1 MSRGRW
7 MRRRDEAVAVA
18 AVLLVLL
25 LGITGPDDGWGHT
38 QPRTMAYAVD
48 IASGGSWVLPRD
60 EAGRPATKPPLHPW
74 LAAPAVAVAGP
85 HHRVAHLWPDLAAA
99 VATAV
104 GLLWAG
110 RRWWPRSGGQVGA
123 VAATIWITALSTMK
137 LAVLARPD
145 MLLVAGVT
153 ASWIAFTDMLV
164 RPSTGGGDEAPGRSG
179 DRRAWIVA
187 AGIAAGGLAKGPAVL
202 PLLAGLWLAAR
213 WAGPGGRGAMAALW
227 RPGVLAAAVLP
238 PLAWLSAAARIDPDW
253 VVGHLLGAEVFDRIA
268 GRLPEAGGDGPAE
281 LLRTLAHLPAY
292 LGLRFLP
299 WTVPLVL
306 AAILTL
312 RPGLT
317 TRPRGRRPSD
327 VLVPRAALGLVVAT
341 VAVLSLS
348 AGKRADY
355 LAPCLPAAAM
365 AAAWWL
371 LRGDRR
377 VHAEA
382 PWAVWVSA
390 VVLMAMQAVHQ
401 RRGSAGLPAAFGPA
415 IAEVAAGARQQA
427 RREDRDA
434 SWPVMVLGSVET
446 SLPLRLGR
454 VPADPPERFRRLVAE
469 GTPFLL
475 AHAGVGPSA
484 IDGVGGAAW
493 AAADPGVRS
502 AEVLVDRRG
511 RRTGPDAGP
520 GQWAV
525 WLVRVEP
532 QPPAA
537 ATDGA
542 GTGFKGFVD
551 DSR

>member
-7 MRRRDEAVAVA
+7 MRRRDEAFAAA
-18 AVLLVLL
+18 AVLLALL
-25 LGITGPDDGWGHT
+25 VGITGPDDGWGHT

-48 IASGGSWVLPRD
+48 IATGGSWVLPRD

-85 HHRVAHLWPDLAAA
+85 EHRLAHLWPDLAAA
-99 VATAV
+99 TATAA

-123 VAATIWITALSTMK
+123 VAATIWITSLSTMK

-153 ASWIAFTDMLV
+153 AAWIAFTDMLV
-164 RPSTGGGDEAPGRSG
+164 RPGPAGRRGDP
-179 DRRAWIVA
+179 RAWIVA
-187 AGIAAGGLAKGPAVL
+187 AGFAAGGLAKGPAVL

-213 WAGPGGRGAMAALW
+213 WAGPSGRRALAASW
-227 RPGVLAAAVLP
+227 RPGILAAAVLP
-238 PLAWLSAAARIDPDW
+238 PLAWLSAAASVDPDW
-253 VVGHLLGAEVFDRIA
+253 VVGHLLGAEVLDRIA
-268 GRLPEAGGDGPAE
+268 GRLPEAGGDGPVG

-306 AAILTL
+306 GAILAV
-312 RPGLT
+312 RPGLSS
-317 TRPRGRRPSD
+317 RPRGRRPAD
-327 VLVPRAALGLVVAT
+327 ILVPRAGLVLVVAT
-341 VAVLSLS
+341 VAVLSFS

-355 LAPCLPAAAM
+355 LAPCLPAASM

-371 LRGDRR
+371 VRGDRR

-390 VVLMAMQAVHQ
+390 GVLMAMQAVHQ
-401 RRGSAGLPAAFGPA
+401 RRGSDGLPAAFGPA
-415 IAEVAAGARQQA
+415 IAAVAEEAGREA
-427 RREDRDA
+427 RRAGGDRP
-434 SWPVMVLGSVET
+434 WPVMVLGSVET

-454 VPADPPERFRRLVAE
+454 VPADPPERFGRLVAE

-475 AHAGVGPSA
+475 AHADVGPSP

-493 AAADPGVRS
+493 AAAHPGVRS
-502 AEVLVDRRG
+502 AAVLVDRRG
-511 RRTGPDAGP
+511 DRTAPVAGDDRP

-537 ATDGA
+537 ATDGV
-542 GTGFKGFVD
+542 GMGFKGFGD